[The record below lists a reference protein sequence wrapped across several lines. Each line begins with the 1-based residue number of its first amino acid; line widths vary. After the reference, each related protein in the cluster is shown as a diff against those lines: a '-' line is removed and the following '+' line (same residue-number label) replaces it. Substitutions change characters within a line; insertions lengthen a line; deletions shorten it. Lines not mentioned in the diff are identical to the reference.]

1 MNTKQDLNED
11 AGGGSALNGGLGI
24 SNGIPD
30 NALQRLTDA
39 GHNAL
44 SALYQLAQAF
54 HCWANRARILILE
67 LRKLSDTTCPEII
80 IKPKVA
86 KPFYRKNERW

>member
-11 AGGGSALNGGLGI
+11 AGVNDGLGI

-30 NALQRLTDA
+30 DALQRLTDA
-39 GHNAL
+39 GHNAS

-54 HCWANRARILILE
+54 HCGANRARILILE